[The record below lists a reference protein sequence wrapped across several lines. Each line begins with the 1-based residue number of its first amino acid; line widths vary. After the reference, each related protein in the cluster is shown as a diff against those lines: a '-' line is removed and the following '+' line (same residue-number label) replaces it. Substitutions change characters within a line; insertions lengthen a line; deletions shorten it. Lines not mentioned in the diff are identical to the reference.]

1 MRVSVEEGVVVETA
15 VRVEIAVF
23 DLLSVCVPV
32 VVIDPVVD
40 AVTVGLMVW
49 DAEDV

>member
-1 MRVSVEEGVVVETA
+1 MRVSVEEEVVVGAA

-40 AVTVGLMVW
+40 AVTVGLMVR
-49 DAEDV
+49 DAVDV